1 MLDWIFSESFLVNVI
16 AYAIPIIFASYA
28 SLISNK
34 AGISAI
40 NIEGAMSV
48 AAVTGA
54 LIVLVRRGHSE
65 YLSSIPMSEYAA
77 FEAAEPL
84 E

>member
-1 MLDWIFSESFLVNVI
+1 MLDWILSESFLVNVI

-40 NIEGAMSV
+40 M
-48 AAVTGA
+48 T
-54 LIVLVRRGHSE
+54 RRVPCGRSYRPE
-65 YLSSIPMSEYAA
+65 CRYPR
-77 FEAAEPL
+77 P
-84 E
+84 